1 MGAGMK
7 RAAVASL
14 LPGFVVGTSRRAP
27 DYSRVG
33 VPTADPKAD
42 LKALALLA
50 MALRFAPPLAPETY
64 FATSPRDSA
73 RRLVTQEQRTL
84 MLRLFG
90 SGKPTLAPQDDL
102 AFAVALAMERAR
114 VAPHPFDFHR
124 LEPFLHAY
132 GERLGAD
139 ALAFIERDKA
149 VEERRGYFDAE
160 HIADDNWTDAAPA
173 RRVDFLERRRS
184 SDRRRARE
192 LAEAA
197 WPGETADMR
206 FRLLKA
212 LRVGLGVDD
221 RAFLEG
227 LAKDRA
233 PKVRDLAARLLAK
246 LAGADPRLAEAMK
259 RVRVG
264 SRGLLRKRLALTMEL
279 PATVAKDGW
288 RNWARES
295 FAEIDI
301 ADFASALGAT
311 EEEAIDA
318 AEGDAPLLGAL
329 LLMALRARRFD
340 LISKIAPLGADPL
353 RLLIEDFFA
362 DSLDLPPEDR
372 QDFAA
377 AILQAEAPDARGAGL
392 LTQAMS
398 RLLRIL
404 EAPLAAPIF
413 DRLIQMTVKADAQ
426 AIDAALSSR
435 LVALAP
441 APFFPRLRSRLEAG
455 ASDAA
460 AQSLVALDL
469 LDSLESI
476 STHGH

>member
-1 MGAGMK
+1 MK
-7 RAAVASL
+7 RAAVSSL
-14 LPGFVVGTSRRAP
+14 LPGFVVGTSRRTP
-27 DYSRVG
+27 DYSRLAL
-33 VPTADPKAD
+33 PPADPKAD

-50 MALRFAPPLAPETY
+50 MALRFAPPLAPDTF
-64 FATSPRDSA
+64 FAASPRDSA
-73 RRLVTQEQRTL
+73 RRLVTQEQRAL
-84 MLRLFG
+84 MLRLFA
-90 SGKPTLAPQDDL
+90 SGKPALAPQDDL
-102 AFAVALAMERAR
+102 AFAVALALERAR

-124 LEPFLHAY
+124 LEPFLRTHA
-132 GERLGAD
+132 ERLGAD

-160 HIADDNWTDAAPA
+160 FVVDDNWNDAAPA

-184 SDRRRARE
+184 SDPRRARE

-197 WPGETADMR
+197 WPGESADMR

-212 LRVGLGVDD
+212 LRVGLCIED

-233 PKVRDLAARLLAK
+233 PKVRDLAARLLGK
-246 LAGADPRLAEAMK
+246 LAGADPMLAEAMT

-264 SRGLLRKRLALTMEL
+264 SQGLLRKRLALTMEL

-288 RNWARES
+288 RNWVRET

-301 ADFASALGAT
+301 ADFVSAVGAT
-311 EEEAIDA
+311 EEEAVEA
-318 AEGDAPLLGAL
+318 AKGDAPLLGAM

-340 LISKIAPLGADPL
+340 LIRKIAPLGVDPL
-353 RLLIEDFFA
+353 WLLIEDFFA

-372 QDFAA
+372 QAFAA
-377 AILQAEAPDARGAGL
+377 AILQADAPNARGAGL
-392 LTQAMS
+392 LTQAMN

-404 EAPLAAPIF
+404 EAPLAASTF
-413 DRLIQMTVKADAQ
+413 DHLLQMAMKADAQ
-426 AIDAALSSR
+426 AVDAALSSH

-441 APFFPRLRSRLEAG
+441 AERLARLRSRLEAG

-460 AQSLVALDL
+460 AHTLLALDL
-469 LDSLESI
+469 LDSLESV
-476 STHGH
+476 STHDN